1 MNKKFFAKKQT
12 NKQRKNTENTFKAQ
26 VLIEQQDRP
35 AIGNICTLS
44 MFSHEFASSLDVP
57 LKVFASFV
65 GVNLQL
71 VFSDLVYTGARIL

>member
-1 MNKKFFAKKQT
+1 
-12 NKQRKNTENTFKAQ
+12 
-26 VLIEQQDRP
+26 
-35 AIGNICTLS
+35 